1 MAKGTIIEVKYFNS
15 FVLRKVLNDSTAD
28 TASAAAV
35 WNGSRAIPNT
45 EGGYP
50 QTGVQNDNNWSIE
63 ESRIRGGY
71 NNTQVSLGARAYA
84 VEEESQALFR
94 VSSLIYS
101 GIYNSRTG
109 INQTN
114 VFSVAEDITKS
125 LDPAKGSIQ
134 KLHAED
140 TNLNIFQENKVSRA
154 LIDKDAIYTA
164 EGSPITTS
172 SNLVIGQVQPYTG
185 EYGISNNP
193 ESFAVYG
200 YQKYFSDKNRNV
212 IMRLSRDGLTEIS
225 NYGMSDFFRDKLS
238 SLSDSGKVIGGY
250 DIHNKQYVVS
260 IQSNPLT
267 NTGSSYTLS
276 FDEGAKGWV
285 SFFSYKPGVMTNLQ
299 NVFYS
304 FINTASTSEL
314 YSHYSSDVPR
324 CNFYGINNDASI
336 KFIFNPKVSTSK
348 VFKAINYEG
357 SNGWEVTSFQT
368 GADLVISSGGYIV
381 DGDEL
386 VDVAA
391 PIYSYNEGEFVLDP
405 NSTPTSNQPV
415 PRADYFSTFGTN
427 DPALSRYHAGFNRKE
442 GKYMTNIINTTPP
455 RAGEVST
462 AYGIAR
468 TGVKGYFSIVELK
481 TDSTTNYGGLKELF
495 AVSSEYVESAY

>member
-193 ESFAVYG
+193 ESFA
-200 YQKYFSDKNRNV
+200 
-212 IMRLSRDGLTEIS
+212 E
-225 NYGMSDFFRDKLS
+225 
-238 SLSDSGKVIGGY
+238 
-250 DIHNKQYVVS
+250 
-260 IQSNPLT
+260 
-267 NTGSSYTLS
+267 
-276 FDEGAKGWV
+276 
-285 SFFSYKPGVMTNLQ
+285 
-299 NVFYS
+299 
-304 FINTASTSEL
+304 
-314 YSHYSSDVPR
+314 
-324 CNFYGINNDASI
+324 
-336 KFIFNPKVSTSK
+336 
-348 VFKAINYEG
+348 
-357 SNGWEVTSFQT
+357 
-368 GADLVISSGGYIV
+368 
-381 DGDEL
+381 
-386 VDVAA
+386 
-391 PIYSYNEGEFVLDP
+391 
-405 NSTPTSNQPV
+405 NS
-415 PRADYFSTFGTN
+415 
-427 DPALSRYHAGFNRKE
+427 
-442 GKYMTNIINTTPP
+442 
-455 RAGEVST
+455 
-462 AYGIAR
+462 
-468 TGVKGYFSIVELK
+468 
-481 TDSTTNYGGLKELF
+481 
-495 AVSSEYVESAY
+495 

>member
-164 EGSPITTS
+164 DRKS
-172 SNLVIGQVQPYTG
+172 
-185 EYGISNNP
+185 
-193 ESFAVYG
+193 
-200 YQKYFSDKNRNV
+200 
-212 IMRLSRDGLTEIS
+212 
-225 NYGMSDFFRDKLS
+225 
-238 SLSDSGKVIGGY
+238 
-250 DIHNKQYVVS
+250 VV
-260 IQSNPLT
+260 
-267 NTGSSYTLS
+267 
-276 FDEGAKGWV
+276 
-285 SFFSYKPGVMTNLQ
+285 
-299 NVFYS
+299 
-304 FINTASTSEL
+304 
-314 YSHYSSDVPR
+314 
-324 CNFYGINNDASI
+324 
-336 KFIFNPKVSTSK
+336 
-348 VFKAINYEG
+348 
-357 SNGWEVTSFQT
+357 
-368 GADLVISSGGYIV
+368 
-381 DGDEL
+381 
-386 VDVAA
+386 
-391 PIYSYNEGEFVLDP
+391 
-405 NSTPTSNQPV
+405 
-415 PRADYFSTFGTN
+415 
-427 DPALSRYHAGFNRKE
+427 
-442 GKYMTNIINTTPP
+442 
-455 RAGEVST
+455 
-462 AYGIAR
+462 
-468 TGVKGYFSIVELK
+468 
-481 TDSTTNYGGLKELF
+481 
-495 AVSSEYVESAY
+495 